1 MNESPSA
8 WHLQHQPFSW
18 AWPSASSPIY
28 NTIWVCCS
36 RFLGSAGQCARLK
49 SEIRALLSL
58 ASHFSLGFAGSGSL
72 TFIYNRPSRLHMYTS
87 IKTPATSSTS
97 SSVCTIFVKESPESF
112 QNPLLQKSQPDR
124 FIILNIVTEC
134 RYWCLQPG
142 APVHPHP
149 DDSSGICHPAKAS
162 YIRTIPKACKIGKN
176 PPSSKRVSIRR
187 LSSTGTEP
195 TGFPTVLQVH
205 QQSSVQSDD
214 ISGSFLHGVEALQ
227 EIELDEQGHLVLV
240 VPGHRGSQ
248 HDHPI
253 K

>member
-49 SEIRALLSL
+49 SEIRALWSL
-58 ASHFSLGFAGSGSL
+58 A
-72 TFIYNRPSRLHMYTS
+72 HMYTS

-162 YIRTIPKACKIGKN
+162 YIRTIPKAAKSARTHLQASESPSGGFRPPELSRLVS
-176 PPSSKRVSIRR
+176 PPSCRCINKVQFKVTTYQAPFFMGWKLSRR
-187 LSSTGTEP
+187 SSSMNKAI
-195 TGFPTVLQVH
+195 
-205 QQSSVQSDD
+205 SSSSSPA
-214 ISGSFLHGVEALQ
+214 IEAANMTIL
-227 EIELDEQGHLVLV
+227 
-240 VPGHRGSQ
+240 
-248 HDHPI
+248 
-253 K
+253 

>member
-49 SEIRALLSL
+49 SEIRALWSL

-162 YIRTIPKACKIGKN
+162 YIRTIPKAAKSARTHLQASESPSGGFRPPELSRLVS
-176 PPSSKRVSIRR
+176 PPSCRCINKVQFKVTTYQAPFFMGWKLSRR
-187 LSSTGTEP
+187 SSSMNKAI
-195 TGFPTVLQVH
+195 
-205 QQSSVQSDD
+205 SSSSSPA
-214 ISGSFLHGVEALQ
+214 IEAANMTIL
-227 EIELDEQGHLVLV
+227 
-240 VPGHRGSQ
+240 
-248 HDHPI
+248 
-253 K
+253 